1 MEKKRERLIDTTEPI
16 LLLPKIDFV
25 FKRIFGNEKHP
36 NVLISFLNAV
46 LNPVDP
52 IKSITL
58 KDTTIEKESLESK
71 FSRLDVKATTDKGE
85 EINIE
90 IQIKDEKN
98 MIQRS
103 LYDWSR
109 MYYEQLKK
117 GDIYDKLS
125 RTTDKGEEINIEI
138 QIKDEK
144 NMIQRS
150 LYDWSRMYY
159 EQLKKGDIYD
169 KLSRTICIN
178 LLDFNLLPCAKFHSV
193 YRLKECQTNEE
204 LTDLEEIHFI
214 ELKKMKTVNNIEEIN
229 SQLEEWICFINQP
242 ESELVQKLER
252 KNEDLKEA
260 KEELIRLSGDEE
272 TRKRY
277 EKRMDTLRNERSA
290 LKSAEE
296 KGLQKGMEPA
306 LEQGANREKGKEQ
319 NKVVPMSGE

>member
-1 MEKKRERLIDTTEPI
+1 MTEPI
-16 LLLPKIDFV
+16 LLLPKVDFV

-52 IKSITL
+52 IKAITL

-103 LYDWSR
+103 LY
-109 MYYEQLKK
+109 Y
-117 GDIYDKLS
+117 
-125 RTTDKGEEINIEI
+125 
-138 QIKDEK
+138 
-144 NMIQRS
+144 
-150 LYDWSRMYY
+150 WSRMYY

-178 LLDFNLLPCAKFHSV
+178 LLDFNLLPCDKFHSV

-214 ELKKMKTVNNIEEIN
+214 ELKKMKSVNNIEEIN
-229 SQLEEWICFINQP
+229 SQLEEWIYFINQP
-242 ESELVQKLER
+242 ESELVRELER

-296 KGLQKGMEPA
+296 KGIQKGLQKGLQQGLQKG
-306 LEQGANREKGKEQ
+306 LEQGAKQEKLEIAKKLIQNGLDNNFIIETTGLTLDEVRELRKE
-319 NKVVPMSGE
+319 NESK